1 MVEKRIKS
9 QVADVSNDSVTNKK
23 RISKLISIKLIMIV

>member
-1 MVEKRIKS
+1 MNKINLKKMVEKRIKS

-23 RISKLISIKLIMIV
+23 GLVN